1 MTESQFKNEI
11 LKVFSSST
19 ETAKEEIKKYGKPS
33 TVLEIKQL
41 LNKVLKTLRE
51 ELALTNS
58 IAVKR
63 MNADL
68 IEYESG

>member
-1 MTESQFKNEI
+1 MTESQFKKEI
-11 LKVFSSST
+11 LKVFNNNVDI
-19 ETAKEEIKKYGKPS
+19 AKEEIKKYGKPS
-33 TVLEIKQL
+33 SVLEIKQL
-41 LNKVLKTLRE
+41 LNKALKTLRE